1 MNNLGYIKQVG
12 LLVILVA
19 AVSLMVSCDKQNQY
33 DSKVVAEERNEEKFA
48 SNNLVKDAQFLVNVA
63 EIHMEEIQLGKLA
76 QQKGATTYV
85 KDLGRMM
92 ENAHTKSLDELVVLA
107 KTKMITIPTTATS
120 DARDTYEDLN
130 KRTGGDFDEAYTNM
144 MVNEHKDAV
153 RAFEDASTGAYD
165 VDIKNWASTA
175 LPGLRMHLDHS
186 IECQKKLDI
195 K

>member
-12 LLVILVA
+12 LQVMLIVT
-19 AVSLMVSCDKQNQY
+19 VSLMVSCDKQNQY

-85 KDLGRMM
+85 KDLGKMM
-92 ENAHTKSLDELVVLA
+92 ENAHTKSLNELVALA
-107 KTKMITIPTTATS
+107 ETKMITIPTTATS

-144 MVNEHKDAV
+144 MVNKHQDAIK
-153 RAFEDASTGAYD
+153 AFEDASTGAYD
-165 VDIKNWASTA
+165 VDVKNWASTA
-175 LPGLRMHLDHS
+175 LPDLRMHLEHS
-186 IECQKKLDI
+186 IECQKNLDI